1 MVFRKTLKLV
11 IIAFLVLA
19 GGSVL
24 AMTLRVPSH
33 DRDWK
38 TEHARLPN
46 ATLDGDKVT
55 IEGLR
60 DFSYGSDGT
69 PSELRFCGRTRYRR

>member
-1 MVFRKTLKLV
+1 VIFRRTLKLV
-11 IIAFLVLA
+11 VIALLILA

-38 TEHARLPN
+38 TAHARLPN
-46 ATLDGDKVT
+46 ATLDGDMVT
-55 IEGLR
+55 I
-60 DFSYGSDGT
+60 
-69 PSELRFCGRTRYRR
+69 